1 MLLSAVC
8 VILSL
13 AGSMLS
19 CQNAQMVKSYVTCQV
34 HSLLFSSL
42 LFSSLLFSSLLF
54 SSLLFSSLLFS
65 SLLSLLSSPLL
76 SSPLLSSPHQIIS
89 VCLLQMENRLC
100 LCCDPKQTCSL
111 TEDETLVLYQ
121 HTDCHSVRHQLKVG
135 SLNSY
140 RVFGIVPAP
149 QNSNS
154 ALRCLNKFDTNHDIM
169 CVQDLLFSACGL
181 SILSTIICTLSTVT
195 CSIHIFSLDL
205 LHLVRQHAQNLYT
218 KKLCFNSCIFLSNVT
233 VHRYTHGPLS
243 HPTLFVIAGSSSLSL
258 CKPGMHHSS
267 GCISQ

>member
-34 HSLLFSSL
+34 PP
-42 LFSSLLFSSLLF
+42 
-54 SSLLFSSLLFS
+54 
-65 SLLSLLSSPLL
+65 LLSPLLSSPLL
-76 SSPLLSSPHQIIS
+76 SSPLLSSPLLSSPLLSYPNYIIS

-111 TEDETLVLYQ
+111 TGDETLVLYQ

-140 RVFGIVPAP
+140 WVFGIVSAP
-149 QNSNS
+149 QNSN
-154 ALRCLNKFDTNHDIM
+154 
-169 CVQDLLFSACGL
+169 
-181 SILSTIICTLSTVT
+181 CTKVSE
-195 CSIHIFSLDL
+195 
-205 LHLVRQHAQNLYT
+205 
-218 KKLCFNSCIFLSNVT
+218 
-233 VHRYTHGPLS
+233 
-243 HPTLFVIAGSSSLSL
+243 
-258 CKPGMHHSS
+258 
-267 GCISQ
+267 